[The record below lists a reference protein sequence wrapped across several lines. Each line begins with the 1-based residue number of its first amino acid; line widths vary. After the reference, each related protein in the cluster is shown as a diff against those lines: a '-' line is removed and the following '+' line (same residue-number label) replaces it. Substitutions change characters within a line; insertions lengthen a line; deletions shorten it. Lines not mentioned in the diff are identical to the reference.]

1 MSKSNL
7 HCDFTQKRMKLN
19 TFTQNSA
26 VKPELVYVR
35 TAGAGGRDGG
45 CAVNVRFHVVACKL
59 YGVNTVEHG
68 LELDLNV
75 FVCECDGEM

>member
-7 HCDFTQKRMKLN
+7 HRDFTQKRMKLR

-26 VKPELVYVR
+26 VKPELMYVR
-35 TAGAGGRDGG
+35 TGVGRGWNGGR
-45 CAVNVRFHVVACKL
+45 AVKLDFHGVACKL

-68 LELDLNV
+68 LELD
-75 FVCECDGEM
+75 F